1 MTRKVDVAIIGGGI
15 AGLSLAY
22 FLAPHRSVVVLER
35 ETALGY
41 HSTGR
46 SAAEFTHRFHS
57 PLVGRLAAISYDFLT
72 RPPDGF
78 SDIELLKRRGNLLIA
93 SAEKKERLEE
103 VFASED
109 AAGPGLERLT
119 LDRAL
124 ERAPILN
131 PDYVAACFFDPDC
144 WDIEVESML
153 QGFARG
159 ARAAGAEIVTTAELL
174 SHGREPDGW
183 VLDTAA
189 GEVRAKIVVNAAGG
203 WADTVAGLFGLRPLG
218 IKPLRRTA
226 ITVDPPEGVDVAA
239 LPEITEIDEQF
250 YIKPDAGRLFVSPA
264 DETPT
269 DPCDAQAEEID
280 VAYAAWYLEQA
291 TTVPVRHVA
300 HSWAGLRSFAPDRAP
315 VVGFSGEAEG
325 FFWLAG
331 QGGFGILSSPA
342 LGRYASEL
350 IAHGAPS
357 PVFSEHGLTREM
369 LSPKRLEGSF

>member
-1 MTRKVDVAIIGGGI
+1 MTRKVDVAIVGGGI
-15 AGLSLAY
+15 AGISLAY
-22 FLAPHRSVVVLER
+22 FLSPHRSVAVLER
-35 ETALGY
+35 ESALGY

-57 PLVGRLAAISYDFLT
+57 PLVGKLAAISYDFLVD
-72 RPPDGF
+72 PPRGF
-78 SDIELLKRRGNLLIA
+78 SDVPLLKRRGNLLIA
-93 SAEKKERLEE
+93 SDEKKERLDE
-103 VFASED
+103 VFARES

-119 LDRAL
+119 LDQAMARV
-124 ERAPILN
+124 PILN
-131 PDYVAACFFDPDC
+131 PDYVAAAFFDPDC
-144 WDIEVESML
+144 FDIEVESVL

-159 ARAAGAEIVTTAELL
+159 ARAAGAEIITTAELF

-218 IKPLRRTA
+218 VRPLRRTA
-226 ITVDPPEGVDVAA
+226 ITVDPPDGIDISA
-239 LPEITEIDEQF
+239 LPEINEIDEQF
-250 YIKPDAGRLFVSPA
+250 YIKPDAGRLLVSPA
-264 DETPT
+264 DESPT
-269 DPCDAQAEEID
+269 DPCDAQPEEID

-300 HSWAGLRSFAPDRAP
+300 HSWAGLRSFAPDRVP

-342 LGRYASEL
+342 LGRYAAEL
-350 IAHGAPS
+350 IADGAPS
-357 PVFSEHGLTREM
+357 PLFAAHGLFREM
-369 LSPKRLEGSF
+369 LSPMRLEGSF